1 MFTEAVT
8 YSSFAALSVS
18 SYLKAC
24 GIACRCG
31 GHDYYYVRYMI
42 YGTYYVCRLIA
53 LLDNDAPRGFQIDF
67 NSDLPV
73 LQFDVE
79 WWAPSVRLASSID

>member
-1 MFTEAVT
+1 
-8 YSSFAALSVS
+8 
-18 SYLKAC
+18 
-24 GIACRCG
+24 
-31 GHDYYYVRYMI
+31 MI

>member
-1 MFTEAVT
+1 
-8 YSSFAALSVS
+8 
-18 SYLKAC
+18 
-24 GIACRCG
+24 
-31 GHDYYYVRYMI
+31 MI

-79 WWAPSVRLASSID
+79 WWGLLLYDLHLVLISFQSDGTAD